1 MFKEK
6 ENYFFIEEF
15 EKYGVKAI
23 YSKKNAGNMSDYC
36 NMEGQKEG
44 TQEKNR
50 KRLLKELNIE
60 NKKIVMSYQTHT
72 NNVQIID
79 KNTESYTFKD
89 IDGFIT
95 DRKDVALFTFYADC
109 LPIFVYD
116 IENKVIGVWHSGWP
130 GTYKEIMK
138 SGLEAMKKAYNT
150 KTENVIVGLGIGI
163 QQKNYEVGMDFYDK
177 FTEKFGKDNELI
189 IKSFKLNKETEKYH
203 FDNIEFN
210 RVMALSL
217 GIKEENIIISGENTW
232 DEKFYSHRRE
242 GKQAGR
248 ATAMISFI

>member
-89 IDGFIT
+89 ID
-95 DRKDVALFTFYADC
+95 
-109 LPIFVYD
+109 
-116 IENKVIGVWHSGWP
+116 
-130 GTYKEIMK
+130 
-138 SGLEAMKKAYNT
+138 
-150 KTENVIVGLGIGI
+150 
-163 QQKNYEVGMDFYDK
+163 
-177 FTEKFGKDNELI
+177 
-189 IKSFKLNKETEKYH
+189 
-203 FDNIEFN
+203 
-210 RVMALSL
+210 
-217 GIKEENIIISGENTW
+217 
-232 DEKFYSHRRE
+232 
-242 GKQAGR
+242 
-248 ATAMISFI
+248 